1 MGVRA
6 RLAGAAAGMLVGLQC
21 AGQYVGWTFSWAPAL
36 GPGWRLQPDFV
47 LYPPWAILH
56 WRDRFGAEEPK
67 VFGAANALLLL
78 AAAAGLGV
86 GVLFDGAP
94 RARRTR
100 WRWPWRSRA
109 GAARPGRST
118 ARRGCRAGSS

>member
-56 WRDRFGAEEPK
+56 WRDRFGAEEPR

-78 AAAAGLGV
+78 GAEDIDQSVLEHTMSIIVKHRTDLDMVAERV
-86 GVLFDGAP
+86 GVKLTDGLI
-94 RARRTR
+94 
-100 WRWPWRSRA
+100 
-109 GAARPGRST
+109 GRQS
-118 ARRGCRAGSS
+118 A